1 MGLAALGSTSQSQN
15 PRVTVAGTSGGL
27 QPSALLKAGSATRSD
42 QVTEDYQGVKNLTIN
57 RGKEDLTFLAE

>member
-1 MGLAALGSTSQSQN
+1 M
-15 PRVTVAGTSGGL
+15 VAGTSGGL
-27 QPSALLKAGSATRSD
+27 QTSALLKAGSATRSD